1 MSEEKTF
8 TQEEVNQIVQ
18 ERLQREKNKQPEL
31 EQREKELAKREKAF
45 EAKQLIKENNLPE
58 SFSNLLEGSEDM
70 AATAK
75 LLQQGLAECIQ
86 GAKPKIIGVRPGESS
101 DNRPDASKTLEEA
114 FGLYD

>member
-31 EQREKELAKREKAF
+31 ERREKELAKREKAF

-70 AATAK
+70 GATVK
-75 LLQQGLAECIQ
+75 LLLQGMEEHVKGI
-86 GAKPKIIGVRPGESS
+86 KPKIIGARPGESS
-101 DNRPDASKTLEEA
+101 DNRPDASETLEEA